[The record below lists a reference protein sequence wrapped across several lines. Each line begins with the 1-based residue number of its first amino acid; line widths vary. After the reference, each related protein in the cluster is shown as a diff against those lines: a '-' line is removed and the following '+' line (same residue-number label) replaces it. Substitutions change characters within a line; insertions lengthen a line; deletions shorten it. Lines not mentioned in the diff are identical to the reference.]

1 MTQLDKN
8 RTRQESVRG
17 LRAPKSTAQDLIGSA
32 NEIFEK
38 MKDPPTRRPRK
49 VWNGYC
55 QGSSSDFWDRI
66 LISGTVNS
74 NIQDLYLQLR
84 GSIFNRYYY
93 SMMNGIENTNS
104 LSTTKI

>member
-1 MTQLDKN
+1 MCRRSNRGSNSEVPNEPFRMTQLDKN

-55 QGSSSDFWDRI
+55 QGSSSDF
-66 LISGTVNS
+66 
-74 NIQDLYLQLR
+74 
-84 GSIFNRYYY
+84 
-93 SMMNGIENTNS
+93 
-104 LSTTKI
+104 